1 MPCCSINNPERT
13 YSLNINIG
21 GDTTGIIYSIFGA
34 YEKVKI
40 NVKLGKLIGEEIGD
54 TNFVN
59 ALKKR
64 YHTIKYF

>member
-21 GDTTGIIYSIFGA
+21 GDTKSIIGVIFGA
-34 YEKVKI
+34 HDKVDI
-40 NVKLGKLIGEEIGD
+40 NVKLGDLICEEIGD
-54 TNFVN
+54 TSFVN